1 MYSFI
6 NGVWRLA
13 NNVCWMLQKAVFQ
26 CHKLSIKWKTNLIL
40 GICVEFFFC
49 LHQILVLLSE
59 CRSRYPMCFRVQHV
73 VNSETLFCIPC
84 LYSGYL
90 VYCYPPIS
98 SKQSGCSS
106 LYSLL
111 FSPGHTSTS
120 LGYLPHALYSHYS
133 SASSANI
140 IVHAKS
146 YQTPSVNLSI
156 TTANKRGVRG
166 EP

>member
-1 MYSFI
+1 MSQQISHVLQGSTCCEFI
-6 NGVWRLA
+6 DAL
-13 NNVCWMLQKAVFQ
+13 
-26 CHKLSIKWKTNLIL
+26 
-40 GICVEFFFC
+40 
-49 LHQILVLLSE
+49 LHTLLVL
-59 CRSRYPMCFRVQHV
+59 
-73 VNSETLFCIPC
+73 
-84 LYSGYL
+84 SGYL
-90 VYCYPPIS
+90 VYCYLPIS

-120 LGYLPHALYSHYS
+120 LGYLPHAFYSHYS
-133 SASSANI
+133 SVSSANI

-156 TTANKRGVRG
+156 TTSNKRGVRG